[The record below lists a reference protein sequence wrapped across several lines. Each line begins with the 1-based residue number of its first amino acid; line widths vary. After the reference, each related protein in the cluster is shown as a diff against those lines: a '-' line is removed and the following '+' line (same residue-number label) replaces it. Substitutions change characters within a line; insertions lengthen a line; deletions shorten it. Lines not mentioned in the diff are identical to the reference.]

1 MTASMSVDLYAAAER
16 VDSKESF
23 LAFVQLLAENGVAD
37 ATGDPDLCGR
47 GPSGWEHHTI
57 EDFLFTISAWGA
69 SSSGLTGQ
77 PHIPADAS
85 WRSFALM
92 LHSGRFYE

>member
-1 MTASMSVDLYAAAER
+1 MSVDLYAAAES

-23 LAFVQLLAENGVAD
+23 LEFVRLLAEDRFAD
-37 ATGDPDLCGR
+37 AAGNPDLCGR
-47 GPSGWEHHTI
+47 GPSGWEHHSI
-57 EDFLFTISAWGA
+57 EDFLFTVSDWGA

-77 PHIPADAS
+77 PHIAAEAS
-85 WRSFALM
+85 WRSFSQM